1 MSENPSII
9 NSSPKPTGGLK
20 KNISRFGNIE
30 PFEAIIRISSR
41 VTKSGPFIHQFINE
55 LYKFMDFSLVAFYQL
70 EPDETLNLIEIETDL
85 PQKASYLN
93 NKISTKSDEPIA
105 QTARLQEPR
114 FLSNFEDEENKY
126 LQGVFHPETISTLCL
141 PVLINERLFGVVD
154 LQVSAESKLTK
165 SDLSYFNTIMK
176 MFGIFLGDTLNK
188 EKIDLPVEDLMKFFS
203 ATSSLFSAKTETQMK
218 DSLTSAFENSGFVM
232 GLFSM
237 EKNELIL
244 RLINDPYGTSFDKTL
259 IGLSTNYE
267 KTIEKIQNKEALF
280 LTDLPNQTEFGDFL
294 SFFIRRECQSLAMV
308 PVRLHNQVIE
318 VIVMGSRS
326 STPINKDQVES
337 YLEIIN
343 IYEKRLSYEQN
354 LSLVKNQEALQEL
367 IEDCTQKIIGSD
379 TADALVSNV
388 AKEIVKAYEE
398 DVDLYLTRN
407 DSVGQKTTFNLVFQ
421 EGKKAE
427 IDALPISNDL
437 GKYLKSVDEPKLV
450 SITDQE
456 IALLHPVLKEKKPNS
471 LIFLPISRDD
481 SSQQVF
487 IITAVGNREFS
498 ASDLSALKII
508 SKMISNKLAQ
518 FNKDASLA
526 KISSQTQKNL
536 ELQKKLS
543 EISKSLS
550 EYKTHGEVLAA
561 LPRLLNMAGL
571 ARRIATFVP
580 LAEGGLRLVGSAGL
594 TEKHFETIT
603 DTDSNIIQEA
613 AKILAPI
620 LIDNY
625 LLENKHPVSI
635 DSLSGITLPLVFENN
650 LFGVLNL
657 EDTENSHFSAADF
670 DLYQTLA
677 DNIGSVFSSINL
689 VNQIQRQVAQ
699 QEQLYAAT
707 EKIRRSLDME
717 SILKVSAEEIARLI
731 NAKET
736 KIEVKLEEDQAP
748 LDVNEGASE

>member
-1 MSENPSII
+1 MSENPSAIT
-9 NSSPKPTGGLK
+9 SSPKPTGGLK

-30 PFEAIIRISSR
+30 LFEAIIRISSK
-41 VTKSGPFIHQFINE
+41 VTKSGQFIRQFINE
-55 LYKFMDFSLVAFYQL
+55 LYKFMDCSLVAFYQL
-70 EPDETLNLIEIETDL
+70 EADETLNLIDIETDL

-126 LQGVFHPETISTLCL
+126 SQGVFHPETISTLCL
-141 PVLINERLFGVVD
+141 PVFINEKLFGVVD
-154 LQVSAESKLTK
+154 LQVSAEGKFTK

-176 MFGIFLGDTLNK
+176 MFGIFLGDTLQK
-188 EKIDLPVEDLMKFFS
+188 ENIDLPIEDLMKYFS
-203 ATSSLFSAKTETQMK
+203 ATSSLFSAKTGTQMK

-244 RLINDPYGTSFDKTL
+244 SLINDPYGTSFDKTL

-267 KTIEKIQNKEALF
+267 KTLEKIQNKEELF

-294 SFFIRRECQSLAMV
+294 SFFIRRECQSLAIV
-308 PVRLHNQVIE
+308 PVRLHDQVVE
-318 VIVMGSRS
+318 VIVVGSRS
-326 STPINKDQVES
+326 PIPINKDQVGS

-343 IYEKRLSYEQN
+343 IYEKRLAYEQN
-354 LSLVKNQEALQEL
+354 QILVRNQELLQEL

-379 TADALVSNV
+379 TAEAMVSNV
-388 AKEIVKAYEE
+388 AKEIVKAYDE
-398 DVDLYLTRN
+398 DVDLYFARN
-407 DSVGQKTTFNLVFQ
+407 DSVSQKTTFDLVFQ

-427 IDALPISNDL
+427 IDDLPISNDL
-437 GKYLKSVDEPKLV
+437 GAYLGSLDEPKLV
-450 SITDQE
+450 RINDQE
-456 IALLHPVLKEKKPNS
+456 IALLHPVLKEKKANS
-471 LIFLPISRDD
+471 LGFLPISRD
-481 SSQQVF
+481 SSSKQVL
-487 IITAVGNREFS
+487 IIIAAGNRELS
-498 ASDLSALKII
+498 ESDFSALKII

-518 FNKDASLA
+518 FNKDASLE
-526 KISSQTQKNL
+526 KVSLQTQKNL

-571 ARRIATFVP
+571 ARRIATFAP

-603 DTDSNIIQEA
+603 DTDDNIIQEA
-613 AKILAPI
+613 TKKSAPI

-625 LLENKHPVSI
+625 LLENKHPVTI
-635 DSLSGITLPLVFENN
+635 DSLSGITLPLIYENN

-657 EDTENSHFSAADF
+657 EDTENSHFSTADF

-689 VNQIQRQVAQ
+689 VNQIQRQVSQ

-707 EKIRRSLDME
+707 EKIRRSLDIE

-748 LDVNEGASE
+748 LDVDEGASK